1 MTEAQIGTYS
11 LEVILVESGPTADG
25 VDVEERIK
33 LVVAIIDPTSERED
47 EILAD
52 ADADD
57 VFVFNQTFVPKE
69 TTVKVVQ
76 FVLPPEILAQNEK
89 VKKPTVAKISPGGL
103 FEIVFDPERL

>member
-1 MTEAQIGTYS
+1 MIIDKDEEAPWFDVIVSSETSTLQVNMTEAQIGTYS

-33 LVVAIIDPTSERED
+33 LVVAIIDPTSGRED
-47 EILAD
+47 ELLAD

-69 TTVKVVQ
+69 TTVKV
-76 FVLPPEILAQNEK
+76 
-89 VKKPTVAKISPGGL
+89 
-103 FEIVFDPERL
+103 

>member
-1 MTEAQIGTYS
+1 MTDAQIGTYS

-33 LVVAIIDPTSERED
+33 LVVAIIDPTSGRED
-47 EILAD
+47 EILAE
-52 ADADD
+52 AED

>member
-33 LVVAIIDPTSERED
+33 LVVAIIDPTSGRED
-47 EILAD
+47 EILAE
-52 ADADD
+52 AED